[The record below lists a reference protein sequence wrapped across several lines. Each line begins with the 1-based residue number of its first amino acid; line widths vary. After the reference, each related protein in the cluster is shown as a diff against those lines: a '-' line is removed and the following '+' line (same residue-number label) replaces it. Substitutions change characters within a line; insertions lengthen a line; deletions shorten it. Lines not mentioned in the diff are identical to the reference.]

1 MKEDTKRRK
10 AFDLYVHLGPGRSLE
25 QLYRRLQEQPELL
38 GLSRG
43 PSRSTL
49 DVWSS
54 ALHWQARLQDLER
67 EARLQDQEAQ
77 VLALRD
83 MDERHIKEALALQQ
97 KGIERLNQMKPG
109 EFPPSDAIR
118 AVTEGMKAERL
129 VRGQPTEHIKQ
140 EGTTLHGH
148 LDLSGFSYE
157 ELRRI
162 AESTD
167 RALFGDGEA

>member
-1 MKEDTKRRK
+1 MKEDNKRRK

-25 QLYRRLQEQPELL
+25 RLYRRLQEQPDLI

-49 DVWSS
+49 DIWSS

-67 EARLQDQEAQ
+67 EARLRDQEAQ
-77 VLALRD
+77 IQALREMND
-83 MDERHIKEALALQQ
+83 RHIKEGLTLQQ
-97 KGIERLNQMKPG
+97 KGIERLSQMSPN
-109 EFPPSDAIR
+109 ELPPSDAIR
-118 AVTEGMKAERL
+118 AVMEGMKLERL
-129 VRGQPTEHIKQ
+129 ARGEATEHVKQ

-148 LDLSGFSYE
+148 VELSGFSYE
-157 ELRRI
+157 QLRRI